1 MAAGKPANPNN
12 NDYEVEDSIL
22 PELTRACTNVPIA
35 ADLEKMTSITS
46 KAISRDPNNAQAPG
60 ISVDQARDSDPLS
73 SSTNGGHYDSGA
85 PLSSTLS
92 SAPAV
97 YPKLSTATKIALP
110 LLCMSGTFQQASAV
124 VGVALGIRLIG
135 DELHIPEYQLQWL
148 QSSVS
153 LAYACT
159 LLLFGRCADIWGH
172 KVFFMSGL
180 LMAGVF
186 NLATGL
192 AQTAM
197 QIFVFRALTG
207 AMFAW

>member
-1 MAAGKPANPNN
+1 MAQGRSGHTASS
-12 NDYEVEDSIL
+12 YEEDDSIL
-22 PELTRACTNVPIA
+22 PELTRAFTNVPIA
-35 ADLEKMTSITS
+35 ADLEKIITTGTTSG
-46 KAISRDPNNAQAPG
+46 KVISRDPNTQTDHQANNDPPA
-60 ISVDQARDSDPLS
+60 IDDNTIIPPHHYPQLSKAR
-73 SSTNGGHYDSGA
+73 
-85 PLSSTLS
+85 
-92 SAPAV
+92 
-97 YPKLSTATKIALP
+97 KIALP

-124 VGVALGIRLIG
+124 VGVGLGIRLIG

-180 LMAGVF
+180 IMAGVF

>member
-1 MAAGKPANPNN
+1 MANGKPTRAPSSYSE
-12 NDYEVEDSIL
+12 DDSIL
-22 PELTRACTNVPIA
+22 PALARTITNVPIA
-35 ADLEKMTSITS
+35 SDLEKIPTTLTVKKS
-46 KAISRDPNNAQAPG
+46 DPAGSAP
-60 ISVDQARDSDPLS
+60 DQALTGLS
-73 SSTNGGHYDSGA
+73 PTDGA
-85 PLSSTLS
+85 M
-92 SAPAV
+92 AAENNVHV
-97 YPKLSTATKIALP
+97 YPKLSKATKIALP

-135 DELHIPEYQLQWL
+135 DELEIPDYELQWL
-148 QSSVS
+148 QSSTS

-172 KVFFMSGL
+172 KIFFMCGL

-192 AQTAM
+192 AQTSIQM
-197 QIFVFRALTG
+197 FVFRALTG

>member
-1 MAAGKPANPNN
+1 MAQGKSGNPARINE
-12 NDYEVEDSIL
+12 DDDSIL
-22 PELTRACTNVPIA
+22 PELTRAFTNVPIA
-35 ADLEKMTSITS
+35 ADLEKIITGN
-46 KAISRDPNNAQAPG
+46 KVISRDPNAP
-60 ISVDQARDSDPLS
+60 SDQAGDPP
-73 SSTNGGHYDSGA
+73 TTHHNHEVQEHVY
-85 PLSSTLS
+85 PTLS
-92 SAPAV
+92 KAR
-97 YPKLSTATKIALP
+97 KIALP

-124 VGVALGIRLIG
+124 VGVGLGIRLIG